1 MSLCLDLL
9 RHGETTAGSGFFG
22 SSDVPLS
29 ESGWQQLRAA
39 VLGGDWDVLVSSP
52 LQRCRAFAEELAQQT
67 SLPLQIEAGLR
78 ELHFGAWEGRNA
90 AQIMLEDEHALGAFW
105 NDPYGFTPPDGE
117 PLLDFASRV
126 LGAVERLHWE
136 LAGQRALLLTHGGV
150 MRLLLA
156 RARGLPEAQLLQ
168 VEVGHGALHR
178 LWIGAGLALR
188 EG

>member
-29 ESGWQQLRAA
+29 ARGWQQLRAA
-39 VLGGDWDVLVSSP
+39 AVGGDWDVLVSSP

-67 SLPLQIEAGLR
+67 SLPLQIEADLR

-105 NDPYGFTPPDGE
+105 NDPLGFP
-117 PLLDFASRV
+117 R
-126 LGAVERLHWE
+126 R
-136 LAGQRALLLTHGGV
+136 AGGRRGDSAGGWWGGV
-150 MRLLLA
+150 GALRGDRRGRAAWFLPPGGGCGWWWA
-156 RARGLPEAQLLQ
+156 RAGGWRG
-168 VEVGHGALHR
+168 GSCYR
-178 LWIGAGLALR
+178 WK
-188 EG
+188 